1 MFEREDTSLRR
12 WRRSV
17 KKIGLLAVLAGLAPA
32 LSADSHSPAA
42 PAAVSAESALSAL
55 SDGFLYSDYLQNLP
69 NLQTETTPVVSGF
82 HGSFAVENRPSL
94 LESIADNL
102 PARIRQEAQSVPLR
116 QWGLGWAIDSR
127 RPEVTPALAAG
138 GWRLANWLGKEVL
151 LSATDKYGIQ
161 TLEFDLQSELGGRR
175 AAIGVN
181 ALGALRQT
189 ERNAIAW
196 QLSGFKSKD
205 GVGGNVGGLYRW
217 VTPDENH
224 LLGANLFLDYEDY
237 EAGAFNRWSL
247 GGEWRSA
254 WVDAFANVYRGITDS
269 KLHKGERYYTADG
282 YELEVNV
289 HSPNVA
295 WIAGALTYYNWKGED
310 GDSDEDG
317 VRFGLKF
324 TPTLPL
330 LLEVEYDDGD
340 DRDND
345 WGGRIVY
352 SGEFGGA
359 QSPSVHR
366 RGGEFVPRD
375 FFFIA
380 ANRESA
386 QRIRKVEDSRPS
398 PLSGRVINLAD
409 RGADTAK
416 SADIV
421 ITGTD
426 ITLTLDAIPNG
437 IPTHYVKGGLEFGVS
452 VAASVTVS
460 LAAKYT
466 VQSAAEVVTIRSDR
480 PFAVETGAGTQ
491 IRTLFVGST
500 IALAE
505 NYAHLISGQI
515 TLAKGG
521 GSYEIRRNIPASN
534 IVAATYDSFIMPA
547 SASIAVISP
556 APNNGQNA
564 PTNIDDWTGVQ
575 VRRVSNGVAADPIV
589 LANQLFTARINGN
602 PVRARTGGDKAYTL
616 GIYGAPGQAA
626 VLTVS
631 PMVLRGYR
639 ITATLAGN
647 QVEFDSGEDLT
658 LTVNIPSS
666 GNAEGVAPHIL
677 RIERVSGSNALPVP
691 EHVNTVRFAYER
703 IDNLQIA
710 LHDPQSGTGDPLRF
724 VTLGAA
730 AVASVSV
737 GGGHESTRGRRIVSG
752 GGVFS
757 LDADDILRINA
768 PAHGTYTVS
777 VEVFDAFPDASLSPP
792 LTAGLEV
799 LFTTILAPV
808 RGSWLF
814 DGRELGAHATVTI
827 HRTAN
832 PPAITAGAI
841 VPRGG
846 NNAYKTHE
854 LRGTDAALVEFNGNN
869 LVIKDSTNPAA
880 GNGNEIDFEVVIDD
894 TSDPALPIATLAVP
908 TTLTLKL
915 FYVQVNALA
924 AAVETPSGVSGTVL
938 AAAAVPGAATPAAS
952 VNVSGGDG
960 NATVRLAAGGD
971 ASFAVDSANRIVWT
985 PRAFGKATATLAVR
999 DGLTGLPGGTDE
1011 QNPVVVAELIRP
1023 ASLAFDGGHL
1033 TADSGL
1039 ASLTVTAFFGEEIP
1053 LAMRSFATLN
1063 FANGN
1068 GEMGFT
1074 GISGDRFV
1082 EPANGNNVFVIN
1094 KATRA
1099 EATPKTATMFIRYRQ
1114 IPGGGG
1120 APVIEPSGH
1129 RYAVRLE
1136 AAYRPITLKA
1146 YTPDGSAEITAP
1158 VQVLTNNATVAAI
1171 VATGGRAG
1179 RTLEVLAGDFELI
1192 GDNKTTLRLTAT
1204 DKAFRTYIV
1213 TLQYRDNSG
1222 GDERVTLTVNY
1233 ADQTPPLALSF
1244 AGGIGNGGNV
1254 VLHRTAAGSVRI
1266 ATLNI
1271 GGGLPPFVV
1280 GEKSASS
1287 DYDLANAPNTS
1298 RSRILYIPA
1307 GVEPTTGQGK
1317 SFAAEITVNDSDNDI
1332 EPQSITV
1339 NVRYVKVN
1347 NLASSLTDE
1356 DGNAGSPL
1364 GSVYVFSES
1373 ELSALRTKLTE
1384 MKTTGGSAIR
1394 REFLVLEAH
1403 KDGTESITDTDRDR
1417 NYDIDHTANA
1427 ANADL
1432 YFTPKDGYGT
1442 YSVVFKMRDS
1452 SVFGDGMI
1460 ARAGFS
1466 PPTKQTLTVHARPV
1480 IVSVFAGHRPD
1491 RSNHASTV
1499 GLTHLPLQNTVI
1511 QLTVTARHDLVLTRA
1526 LAAGNINDITVAQI
1540 HAPPGIRYYGFA
1552 TNGHLMRLS
1561 LPSDEQPPAEQGR
1574 IDIIRLGPT
1583 STSAGDISPT
1593 GQTFTLIMTAHAGVN
1608 NQAPQ
1613 VATVRMEVKFE
1624 SALGLDF
1631 VAPDS
1636 TDGTGDPKTLWRG
1649 VRFHPTTPVVVASAV
1664 LGGGTN
1670 PALSAL
1676 PSDSDF
1682 KLLADN
1688 KIGLLPDRFGTY
1700 SLTVRATEDGGLT
1713 AETALTITVQP
1724 LYDVY
1729 VGDQKIE
1736 DTPLLR
1742 FTVSVAAEPITSPVR
1757 VAQFRFLGE
1766 GAANHCAGFSSG
1778 NSHLL
1783 ALQKEGAICHMVV
1796 VPQSPAVTPDN
1807 RVLNSY
1813 INVGSGHLHPGLNRL
1828 LLDRNIEVQLAPKSG
1843 IRLTDP
1849 AAPASDPRTVFVDT
1863 EIKSNDNLEI
1873 AKVVAVAE
1881 SGSPQIAL
1889 INTDTNNP
1897 FSIDNANLL
1906 RLSPTRFGAHTATVR
1921 ATDSAN
1927 NSTADAIV
1935 TVSVHRAFRVFPGG
1949 GDTELTYQAAESND
1963 YRFSVSIT
1971 FDQTVVANL
1980 TLAELRGFNA
1990 DVCARSTS
1998 PLFSNSASK
2007 APGGVDIVKNGAS
2020 CHLVLKPS
2028 PSGQDPTLP
2037 DNRDLVFDWTFSN
2050 PGSGYRFL
2058 SAGGVGARIFVKLA
2072 PKPDIKLSDPDLGGG
2087 DGIPRLHYA
2096 IGRFNR
2102 AVDQSPGGIVEPRSR
2117 LRIARLRAGPG
2128 AGSIYDPITNSPF
2141 SFDVD
2146 DDSRLLL
2153 TPGTSRFSAGPGTH
2167 IVTVAIGTSIG
2178 RATRTITV
2186 QLDRLYQ
2193 IYDTDGDVLPD
2204 DLYQITLAIP
2214 FADEISANRDV
2225 AEFRL
2230 SGTNAALH
2238 CAGATAE
2245 NADTSAAKDNIEF
2258 EFMKNAANC
2267 KLVFRPGSGKPN
2279 IRAAGQTLTVNV
2291 DFPDQE
2297 RYYGTAN
2304 PAYRIILD
2312 AMYEP
2317 IQLALGGANGSGLPI
2332 TVVTSRDAEFARV
2345 GATGGDGTYTFE
2357 KIGDSD
2363 KITVAADG
2371 DLHFNVAA
2379 NAYGEQTIT
2388 VKVTDGAGEVDPA
2401 TLIITANYIDRPY
2414 TMTDYRGN
2422 DIAPVIVNDIHEI
2435 RVSVYGPDRPT
2446 WDAGAVDF
2454 AFVTLRLASG
2464 ASKGAE
2470 FCGTAPPADCEI
2482 NIEYLEALPSEGKL
2496 ERWQPTGSAK
2506 LEPAPGHEEGIQ
2518 FIVNS
2523 GGSAVVTV
2531 WIRGYFIR
2539 TTDLALAVEKPESSA
2554 SGPVRW
2560 FTEFASPPVASLV
2573 ASLDATGGGEGTRAV
2588 ITAAPPGDIFDLTDE
2603 NILRFAPTAKG
2614 IYTLTLAAMD
2624 NVGTTPA
2631 NQTVTVAYGD
2641 PLVAQMN
2648 SGGHDDSVQNGT
2660 LSNGGTVIFHNYFAG
2675 GARTGSTDLP
2685 IATLVAKGGIGAR
2698 TFTWQDTSTGNPG
2711 NRNGFVEMSNN
2722 ILLLNR
2728 FHTDSN
2734 GTSPSQGDG
2743 KAFDADPQFAAT
2755 ITVDDGFDG
2764 SPPVLLSIT
2773 GIVWRHRND
2782 NSENPVMQLEAGDN
2796 VFALHTDTAETPI
2809 LTLGLPST
2817 LAIGSSGLA
2826 IATVRTSGGY
2836 VSKNLRRVGGSSSSD
2851 VDVANPSIDGDD
2863 ELREVI
2869 LQNRSG
2875 EDNLADF
2882 PADANGE
2889 SNTRSVVIT
2898 YKTRYLGTD
2907 FFDGRV
2913 ERNEAT
2919 VSLKFKIKKMTATR
2933 ESKDLIAAAN
2943 AKIPDNIASGNL
2955 IREASDNTGNIDI
2968 ARTDNTLTYAG
2979 LTVAKITF
2987 ANLIGLGGKLSVSD
3001 LINGTGIIGHDN
3013 SILTIT
3019 AGSTDN
3025 EIFLKTR
3032 VPAAHAAS
3040 HPFTPALGIGGSD
3053 VAALD
3058 GGFVVNVQRV
3068 VPPAD
3073 PFRINVYL
3081 SNSSLVTGPLEFLKT
3096 SNQQPVPF
3104 RRVLGAGGT
3113 GRNVKI
3119 KVAPVTRDLTT
3130 DSNAFVFTP
3139 DFLLSGPLNKDR
3151 LRITFDVN
3159 DEPDPTWPDGVDFTP
3174 ERRIGLNF
3182 VGKDSNAELSCGSG
3196 GTRGNN
3202 IQIYTGGTG
3211 EVGSGAFGNR
3221 LDLSRGL
3228 TNQGVA
3234 AFARPEN
3241 IFLSHVAS
3249 SAGGGHRYSRCRVS
3263 DGSRENIL
3271 CNASFPDGSKG
3282 GTGNSL
3288 PLRGGDVVL
3297 AAPSRNSGFNAIHG
3311 GIRHDGG
3318 GNGKFS
3324 NVLNLIAQRNQNS
3337 AAERNIN
3344 LFRVYHKPGVLKSVT
3359 SGSSSHLE
3367 LFLAKGVEHGQ
3378 TGDHAPGCQTED
3390 LPDGGNRFYLT
3401 SEAVRTYKVSEAAPE
3416 SSFADRLERYDNR
3429 PVDRNPDNLAC
3440 NLGGNQG
3447 QTQRFF
3453 EPGSTD
3459 AVGRDSSNNVARL
3472 TLSKGLTGEVRQS
3485 FRRQSNVYVSHAGI
3499 EEGVDGRRYSSC
3511 TISPPD
3517 GALRFDFRCTALNA
3531 KPPLGTNTPENGDQ
3545 RWIHIV
3551 GGDVVLLAP
3560 FSDIGSVATRRHAS
3574 RPGRSGQ
3581 FESVLGYLQ
3590 FARSHSADAI
3600 RHSNLFRIYH
3610 KPGEGKP
3617 GKPTDLELFAAR
3629 GEYGSDRDAGCHT
3642 RDLNTN
3648 GSEGFYLTD
3657 KFVRTYKWQEA
3668 VHQSIL
3674 DQKSVITT
3682 VNTGRE
3688 QLPVSAAPGP

>member
-1 MFEREDTSLRR
+1 M
-12 WRRSV
+12 
-17 KKIGLLAVLAGLAPA
+17 
-32 LSADSHSPAA
+32 
-42 PAAVSAESALSAL
+42 SAESALSAL
-55 SDGFLYSDYLQNLP
+55 SDGFLYSDYLQNFP
-69 NLQTETTPVVSGF
+69 LQAENSPIVSGF

-94 LESIADNL
+94 LESIADGL
-102 PARIRQEAQSVPLR
+102 PARLRQEAQSVPLR

-205 GVGGNVGGLYRW
+205 GIGGNVGGLYRW

-366 RGGEFVPRD
+366 RNGEFIPRD

-757 LDADDILRINA
+757 LDADGILRMNV

-777 VEVFDAFPDASLSPP
+777 VEVFDAFQDASLSPP

-808 RGSWLF
+808 RGSWRF

-880 GNGNEIDFEVVIDD
+880 GNGNMIDFEVVIDD

-985 PRAFGKATATLAVR
+985 PRAFGKATATLAVS

-1011 QNPVVVAELIRP
+1011 QNPVVVAELIRA
-1023 ASLAFDGGHL
+1023 ASLSFDGGHL
-1033 TADSGL
+1033 TPDSGI
-1039 ASLTVTAFFGEEIP
+1039 ASLTVTLYFDEEIP
-1053 LAMRSFATLN
+1053 QAERSFATLMI
-1063 FANGN
+1063 ANGYD
-1068 GEMGFT
+1068 EL
-1074 GISGDRFV
+1074 
-1082 EPANGNNVFVIN
+1082 
-1094 KATRA
+1094 
-1099 EATPKTATMFIRYRQ
+1099 
-1114 IPGGGG
+1114 G
-1120 APVIEPSGH
+1120 APVFDASGDEFYALHNDGRLEIKMSTKAEVSPKTGVIRINYRQTDNSKPTLINPNGH
-1129 RYAVRLE
+1129 RYAVRLQS
-1136 AAYRPITLKA
+1136 AYRPITLQA
-1146 YTPDGSAEITAP
+1146 FTPDGQTEIAAP
-1158 VQVLTNNATVAAI
+1158 VRVLTNNATVASL

-1179 RTLEVLAGDFELI
+1179 RDLQVLAGAANFELFESDTKLRLKVAD
-1192 GDNKTTLRLTAT
+1192 GATTPSAFRLYTVTLRYA
-1204 DKAFRTYIV
+1204 
-1213 TLQYRDNSG
+1213 DNSG
-1222 GDERVTLTVNY
+1222 NSEELILTVDY
-1233 ADQTPPLALSF
+1233 VEETPPLALSF

-1317 SFAAEITVNDSDNDI
+1317 EFAAEITVSDADDDAS
-1332 EPQSITV
+1332 PAQSITV

-1347 NLASSLTDE
+1347 ELASSLTDAS
-1356 DGNAGSPL
+1356 GTPGTPL
-1364 GSVYVFSES
+1364 GTVYVFSES
-1373 ELSALRTKLTE
+1373 VLSTLRTKLTE
-1384 MKTTGGSAIR
+1384 MKTTGGSAVER
-1394 REFLVLEAH
+1394 DFLVLEAH
-1403 KDGTESITDTDRDR
+1403 KDGREIISDRDR
-1417 NYDIDHTANA
+1417 DYEIGHTANA
-1427 ANADL
+1427 ADADL
-1432 YFTPKDGYGT
+1432 YFTPRDGYGT

-1466 PPTKQTLTVHARPV
+1466 PPTKQTLTVHARPI

-1499 GLTHLPLQNTVI
+1499 GLTHVPLQNTVI

-1526 LAAGNINDITVAQI
+1526 VLASNFITVAQI
-1540 HAPPGIRYYGFA
+1540 NAPPGITYHGFA
-1552 TNGHLMRLS
+1552 DYLQRLI
-1561 LPSDEQPPAEQGR
+1561 PPNADHPPDGGR
-1574 IDIIRLGPT
+1574 INIVRLGPQ
-1583 STSAGDISPT
+1583 SGQDPISPT
-1593 GQTFTLIMTAHAGVN
+1593 GQTFTLIMTARIGN
-1608 NQAPQ
+1608 NVGPE

-1624 SALGLDF
+1624 QELALDF

-1649 VRFHPTTPVVVASAV
+1649 VRFHPTAPVVVASAV

-1682 KLLADN
+1682 QLLADN

-1724 LYDVY
+1724 LYEVY

-1736 DTPLLR
+1736 DPGGNIR

-1778 NSHLL
+1778 NAHLL
-1783 ALQKEGAICHMVV
+1783 ALQTDGAICHMVV
-1796 VPQSPAVTPDN
+1796 VPQSSPVTPDN
-1807 RVLNSY
+1807 RVLDSY
-1813 INVGSGHLHPGLNRL
+1813 INVGSGNLHPGLNRL
-1828 LLDRNIEVQLAPKSG
+1828 ALDRNIEVQLAPKLAL
-1843 IRLTDP
+1843 RLTDRGP
-1849 AAPASDPRTVFVDT
+1849 DLATPNVRTGAPFEVINVAGLGGDPSFPFSV
-1863 EIKSNDNLEI
+1863 
-1873 AKVVAVAE
+1873 VVASVVLGGKP
-1881 SGSPQIAL
+1881 GSNPQIDPIPSDSNFKLVA
-1889 INTDTNNP
+1889 
-1897 FSIDNANLL
+1897 DNKIAFV
-1906 RLSPTRFGAHTATVR
+1906 RPTRFGNHT
-1921 ATDSAN
+1921 
-1927 NSTADAIV
+1927 
-1935 TVSVHRAFRVFPGG
+1935 
-1949 GDTELTYQAAESND
+1949 
-1963 YRFSVSIT
+1963 
-1971 FDQTVVANL
+1971 L
-1980 TLAELRGFNA
+1980 TLR
-1990 DVCARSTS
+1990 ARET
-1998 PLFSNSASK
+1998 A
-2007 APGGVDIVKNGAS
+2007 GA
-2020 CHLVLKPS
+2020 
-2028 PSGQDPTLP
+2028 
-2037 DNRDLVFDWTFSN
+2037 N
-2050 PGSGYRFL
+2050 PL
-2058 SAGGVGARIFVKLA
+2058 SAETK
-2072 PKPDIKLSDPDLGGG
+2072 
-2087 DGIPRLHYA
+2087 
-2096 IGRFNR
+2096 
-2102 AVDQSPGGIVEPRSR
+2102 
-2117 LRIARLRAGPG
+2117 
-2128 AGSIYDPITNSPF
+2128 
-2141 SFDVD
+2141 
-2146 DDSRLLL
+2146 
-2153 TPGTSRFSAGPGTH
+2153 
-2167 IVTVAIGTSIG
+2167 
-2178 RATRTITV
+2178 
-2186 QLDRLYQ
+2186 
-2193 IYDTDGDVLPD
+2193 
-2204 DLYQITLAIP
+2204 
-2214 FADEISANRDV
+2214 
-2225 AEFRL
+2225 
-2230 SGTNAALH
+2230 
-2238 CAGATAE
+2238 
-2245 NADTSAAKDNIEF
+2245 
-2258 EFMKNAANC
+2258 
-2267 KLVFRPGSGKPN
+2267 
-2279 IRAAGQTLTVNV
+2279 LTVNV
-2291 DFPDQE
+2291 NRLHRVFVGDRELAENATGKYDITVSSAFNKEITAPLTLAQL
-2297 RYYGTAN
+2297 RYIGDKAAAHCTSSSTLDSAVSNFGLVRQGAICNVVLNPSN
-2304 PAYRIILD
+2304 PALTPDNQKISDGVGVAEPTSPPKAANEFYYRTTRTFNIEIVPRYDPIKISLTGAFGLGPPSEVVFEDD
-2312 AMYEP
+2312 ALFGR
-2317 IQLALGGANGSGLPI
+2317 IVGGGGNSTSTTPLTFSQVGSGDKIKLD
-2332 TVVTSRDAEFARV
+2332 TSNSGYADLELNVGENEYGEF
-2345 GATGGDGTYTFE
+2345 
-2357 KIGDSD
+2357 
-2363 KITVAADG
+2363 KITVQ
-2371 DLHFNVAA
+2371 A
-2379 NAYGEQTIT
+2379 NDTLDST
-2388 VKVTDGAGEVDPA
+2388 PPA
-2401 TLIITANYIDRPY
+2401 LITATVTRTDRPFIA
-2414 TMTDYRGN
+2414 TDYRDN
-2422 DIAPVIVNDIHEI
+2422 DIEPVFANDLHK
-2435 RVSVYGPDRPT
+2435 VAVTVYGPDTPT
-2446 WDAGAVDF
+2446 WGSEDTLVFIRISTPQNGRIESNDFDRSGVDF
-2454 AFVTLRLASG
+2454 RTNPNLALAVSPG
-2464 ASKGAE
+2464 NVE
-2470 FCGTAPPADCEI
+2470 
-2482 NIEYLEALPSEGKL
+2482 
-2496 ERWQPTGSAK
+2496 TGRATVFT
-2506 LEPAPGHEEGIQ
+2506 G
-2518 FIVNS
+2518 VNANGQ
-2523 GGSAVVTV
+2523 GGSPAATV
-2531 WIRGYFIR
+2531 EIEATFIR
-2539 TTDLALAVEKPESSA
+2539 VADLALAVRKPTAAATPAE
-2554 SGPVRW
+2554 PVRW
-2560 FTEFASPPVASLV
+2560 FTEFASAASLV
-2573 ASLDATGGGEGTRAV
+2573 ASLEATGGGEGTRAV
-2588 ITAAPPGDIFDLTDE
+2588 ITAAPPGDIFALSND
-2603 NILRFAPTAKG
+2603 NILSFKPPAKG

-2624 NVGTTPA
+2624 NIGTTPA
-2631 NQTVTVAYGD
+2631 TETVTVAYGD
-2641 PLVAQMN
+2641 PIVAQMN

-2660 LSNGGTVIFHNYFAG
+2660 LSNGGTVIFHNYFASAG
-2675 GARTGSTDLP
+2675 RTGTTDLP
-2685 IATLVAKGGIGAR
+2685 IATLVASGGVGAR
-2698 TFTWQDTSTGNPG
+2698 TFTWQDTSTGTPG
-2711 NRNGFVEMSNN
+2711 NDSGYVVVSNG
-2722 ILLLNR
+2722 ILWLNR
-2728 FHTDSN
+2728 FHDDSSGN
-2734 GTSPSQGDG
+2734 PVNSPGTGRAIESTPE
-2743 KAFDADPQFAAT
+2743 FAAT
-2755 ITVDDGFDG
+2755 ITVDDGFDA

-2773 GIVWRHRND
+2773 GAAFQHRRPNGKPHP
-2782 NSENPVMQLEAGDN
+2782 ENPRIQLETGGN
-2796 VFALHTDTAETPI
+2796 VFALHTDTGETPI

-2817 LAIGSSGLA
+2817 AAIDTTNGFVVATMRTGGGYDSKQ
-2826 IATVRTSGGY
+2826 TVR
-2836 VSKNLRRVGGSSSSD
+2836 VVGSSSDDLIISD
-2851 VDVANPSIDGDD
+2851 TVTDD
-2863 ELREVI
+2863 SDSDDKLRPII
-2869 LQNRSG
+2869 LQNSG
-2875 EDNLADF
+2875 SNLADF

-2898 YKTRYLGTD
+2898 YKTRYLGRD
-2907 FFDGRV
+2907 FFDASIQ
-2913 ERNEAT
+2913 EPHEAT
-2919 VSLKFKIKKMTATR
+2919 ISLKFKIKKMTATR

-2943 AKIPDNIASGNL
+2943 AAIPATLVSGSPIL
-2955 IREASDNTGNIDI
+2955 EASDNSGDI
-2968 ARTDNTLTYAG
+2968 AIHRTDNTLTYAG
-2979 LTVAKITF
+2979 LTVAKMTYK
-2987 ANLIGLGGKLSVSD
+2987 NLVGLGGKIALSD
-3001 LINGTGIIGHDN
+3001 LLVANAN
-3013 SILTIT
+3013 SILTVT
-3019 AGSTDN
+3019 AGSA
-3025 EIFLKTR
+3025 EGEFFVKTR

-3040 HPFTPALGIGGSD
+3040 NPFTPAIGG
-3053 VAALD
+3053 ANID
-3058 GGFVVNVQRV
+3058 GGFVANATRYATPTPFSVEIFVAPAFGGGGTRNVKIPAPYEIPGGV
-3068 VPPAD
+3068 VG
-3073 PFRINVYL
+3073 FRAVAA
-3081 SNSSLVTGPLEFLKT
+3081 GG
-3096 SNQQPVPF
+3096 
-3104 RRVLGAGGT
+3104 GAGGT
-3113 GRNVKI
+3113 NVQMRFDWGY
-3119 KVAPVTRDLTT
+3119 AA
-3130 DSNAFVFTP
+3130 SNQVFEP
-3139 DFLLSGPLNKDR
+3139 NGAHANRK
-3151 LRITFDVN
+3151 TFDLNTGASGNPRARFFVYDTN
-3159 DEPDPTWPDGVDFTP
+3159 PAGLPSGVDFTP
-3174 ERRIGLNF
+3174 ERQIDIAFTRRGSATDISCQNGGTGGITQLFTEPENGTVGRVVSGDGDYRLNLRNGLIAQSAVAYRKALNIYIRAASPGAG
-3182 VGKDSNAELSCGSG
+3182 VGSRYNQCKINGEETNAALGRRTHLLCKIHQPTSSFTNPELAVQAGDVVMVAPGPPQPMDFGEAPAHFDAVGYIRNARKAQGGRSAVHYAAERHSNIFRVYHKPGVVKTTKSDQLELFLAKGEEDDINDGCQGVDLADDGSEGFYLNSRFIRTYKWRDAATKAELDARVVITSNTGRPQATDPSTFSCREG
-3196 GTRGNN
+3196 GNIGGNT
-3202 IQIYTGGTG
+3202 QIYTGASGP
-3211 EVGSGAFGNR
+3211 VGGGFATR
-3221 LDLSRGL
+3221 TDLHLGL
-3228 TNQGVA
+3228 TSQAGA
-3234 AFARPEN
+3234 AFQRILN
-3241 IFLSHVAS
+3241 IFISHTAT
-3249 SAGGGHRYSRCRVS
+3249 SAGGTHRYSRCRIF
-3263 DGSRENIL
+3263 GNSRQHIV
-3271 CNASFPDGSKG
+3271 CNLTFPHHGQANPMSPVYAGDIVLVAPTAKAGFNVIHNG
-3282 GTGNSL
+3282 IRYDTTGTG
-3288 PLRGGDVVL
+3288 
-3297 AAPSRNSGFNAIHG
+3297 
-3311 GIRHDGG
+3311 
-3318 GNGKFS
+3318 KFD
-3324 NVLNLIAQRNQNS
+3324 NVLNLIAQRDQN
-3337 AAERNIN
+3337 AADERNMN
-3344 LFRVYHKPGVLKSVT
+3344 LFRVYSRPGVQRPGDSNQ
-3359 SGSSSHLE
+3359 LE
-3367 LFLAKGVEHGQ
+3367 LFLARGVEGGHE
-3378 TGDHAPGCQTED
+3378 GDYAPTCAAED

-3401 SEAVRTYKVSEAAPE
+3401 SAGVRTYKASEAAPE
-3416 SSFADRLERYDNR
+3416 SAFRDRVPNGQR
-3429 PVDRNPDNLAC
+3429 PRP
-3440 NLGGNQG
+3440 
-3447 QTQRFF
+3447 
-3453 EPGSTD
+3453 
-3459 AVGRDSSNNVARL
+3459 
-3472 TLSKGLTGEVRQS
+3472 
-3485 FRRQSNVYVSHAGI
+3485 
-3499 EEGVDGRRYSSC
+3499 
-3511 TISPPD
+3511 
-3517 GALRFDFRCTALNA
+3517 
-3531 KPPLGTNTPENGDQ
+3531 
-3545 RWIHIV
+3545 
-3551 GGDVVLLAP
+3551 AP
-3560 FSDIGSVATRRHAS
+3560 
-3574 RPGRSGQ
+3574 
-3581 FESVLGYLQ
+3581 
-3590 FARSHSADAI
+3590 
-3600 RHSNLFRIYH
+3600 
-3610 KPGEGKP
+3610 
-3617 GKPTDLELFAAR
+3617 
-3629 GEYGSDRDAGCHT
+3629 
-3642 RDLNTN
+3642 
-3648 GSEGFYLTD
+3648 
-3657 KFVRTYKWQEA
+3657 
-3668 VHQSIL
+3668 
-3674 DQKSVITT
+3674 
-3682 VNTGRE
+3682 
-3688 QLPVSAAPGP
+3688 